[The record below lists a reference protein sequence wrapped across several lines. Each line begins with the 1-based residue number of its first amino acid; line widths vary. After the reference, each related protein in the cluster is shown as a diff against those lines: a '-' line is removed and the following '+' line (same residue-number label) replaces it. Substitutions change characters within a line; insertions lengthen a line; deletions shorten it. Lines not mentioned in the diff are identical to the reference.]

1 MTYSS
6 NTSPSGRSTITS
18 AEQRAQNPDT
28 APKYFKEAPANF
40 EITNNEY
47 SSAPY
52 YFDQARNSWIFY
64 IPGTDI
70 PGPPV
75 DPDAGNIWVDPT
87 NMYLMYVYNGGEM
100 TFPGAEVET
109 WYALTTNKRAYDY
122 LILPIGVD
130 GTDINIVNAPNDRI
144 NIFKQTVA
152 YFNKLDADLKVR
164 IKEDDGAGGTV
175 YKWSSIAQR
184 SLEGITDPDVVFDE
198 TLPAPALRQLMESTN
213 KLQARVDAL
222 FQQVNP

>member
-6 NTSPSGRSTITS
+6 PNTGAVTTS
-18 AEQRAQNPDT
+18 AAQLRAQNPDT
-28 APKYFKEAPANF
+28 APKFFKETPTNY

-47 SSAPY
+47 TSAPY

-87 NMYLMYVYNGGEM
+87 NMYLMYVYNQGEM
-100 TFPGAEVET
+100 TFNGAEPET

-122 LILPIGVD
+122 LIIPIGAD
-130 GTDINIVNAPNDRI
+130 GTDINIMNTPNDRI
-144 NIFKQTVA
+144 NIFKQTII
-152 YFNKLDADLKVR
+152 YFNKLDGDVKVR
-164 IKEDDGAGGTV
+164 LKEDDGVGGVT
-175 YKWSSIAQR
+175 YRWSSITQR
-184 SLEGITDPDVVFDE
+184 SIDAIEDPDVIFDD
-198 TLPAPALRQLMESTN
+198 TLPAPALRQLMESTYA
-213 KLQARVDAL
+213 LQERVDAL
-222 FQQVNP
+222 LQQVN

>member
-6 NTSPSGRSTITS
+6 QNTVSGRSTVSS
-18 AEQRAQNPDT
+18 AEQRAQKPET
-28 APKYFKEAPANF
+28 APKYFKETPSNY

-64 IPGTDI
+64 IPGVDI

-75 DPDAGNIWVDPT
+75 DPDGGNIWVDPT
-87 NMYLMYVYNGGEM
+87 NMYLMYVYNAGEM
-100 TFPGAEVET
+100 TFTGAEPET

-122 LILPIGVD
+122 LILPIGAD

-164 IKEDDGAGGTV
+164 LQDTDDDGNTY
-175 YKWSSIAQR
+175 YKWSSVGQR
-184 SLEGITDPDVVFDE
+184 ALEGITDPDEVFNE
-198 TLPAPALRQLMESTN
+198 TIPAPALRQLMESTYD
-213 KLQARVDAL
+213 LQARVDAL
-222 FQQVNP
+222 FAQVNS